1 MRKTIFI
8 KICTGYV
15 LIIALMTIGVS
26 ILSYRI
32 IKQQHI
38 ATRTDNLEKLAVT
51 AGHSV
56 KPLYDRQVYT
66 VLDELVKQMGAE
78 THTRITVI
86 ATDGTVIADSEKDPA
101 AMENHGSRSEVR
113 AALSGQPSVSQR
125 YSTTIED
132 DMLYVA
138 VPLMSSGAL
147 VGIVRTSC
155 LLSDIQSWLR
165 RLQVQIGQVA
175 ALVVI
180 LALACALFVAR
191 KLSAPIA
198 QLGQASRTIAAG
210 DFSVRV
216 FVDSKDEVAE
226 FAESFN
232 YMTGKIRELFD
243 EVSLKQEELKSIITS
258 LQEGLLV
265 IGDDGRVLLCNESL
279 ARMAGFETADAPGK
293 FYWEL
298 LRVVQLEDL
307 VDASRSSGGST
318 LHELRVEGRTCLVNT
333 SPITDLNALVMTF
346 LDITE
351 VKNME
356 RMKRDFVVNVSHE
369 LRTPLTA
376 IKGFIETLQEEAA
389 DSDHQRYLGIIRRHT
404 DRLIN
409 IVKDLMILSSLEHEQ
424 ELELEDVNIQGI
436 VEQVKK
442 IYVDR
447 LQEKNLSFTLEADN
461 GPFNAQVDPFKFE
474 QVFINL
480 IDNAIKY
487 TESGGIT
494 IRLERTPSGLS
505 IRIADTGIGIAAAHL
520 TKLFERFY
528 VVDKSRSRRVG
539 GTGLGLSIVKHIV
552 LLHNGTI
559 TVTST
564 PGQGTA
570 FTITLPDKG

>member
-1 MRKTIFI
+1 MKKTIFI
-8 KICTGYV
+8 KICTGYL
-15 LIIALMTIGVS
+15 LIIALMTAGVS
-26 ILSYRI
+26 LLSYRI

-38 ATRTDNLEKLAVT
+38 ETRTLNLERLARTVNYSIHQLH
-51 AGHSV
+51 AQRNSSG
-56 KPLYDRQVYT
+56 LDR
-66 VLDELVKQMGAE
+66 LVKQLGTE
-78 THTRITVI
+78 IGVRITI
-86 ATDGTVIADSEKDPA
+86 ISTDGTVIADSEKDPA
-101 AMENHGSRSEVR
+101 AMENHGSRREIR
-113 AALSGQPSVSQR
+113 TALSGQTGVSQR
-125 YSTTIED
+125 YSRTIED

-138 VPLMSSGAL
+138 IPLMRSGA
-147 VGIVRTSC
+147 VDGVVRTSC
-155 LLSDIQSWLR
+155 LLSDIHGWLE
-165 RLQVQIGQVA
+165 RLQARIGQVA

-180 LALACALFVAR
+180 LALLCALFVAR
-191 KLSAPIA
+191 RLSAPIA
-198 QLGQASRTIAAG
+198 RLEQASQKIARG

-216 FVDSKDEVAE
+216 FVDSRDEVQA

-243 EVSLKQEELKSIITS
+243 EVSLKQDELKSIIAS
-258 LQEGLLV
+258 LQEGLMV
-265 IGDDGRVLLCNESL
+265 IDHKGRTLMCNESL
-279 ARMAGFETADAPGK
+279 ARMAGFDIAEAPGK

-298 LRVVQLEDL
+298 LRVVQLEDI
-307 VDASRSSGGST
+307 VEASRASGGSA
-318 LHELRVEGRTCLVNT
+318 LKELRLEGRTCLVNT
-333 SPITDLNALVMTF
+333 SPITELNALVMTF

-376 IKGFIETLQEEAA
+376 IKGFVETLQEETA
-389 DSDHQRYLGIIRRHT
+389 DSGHQHYLGIIGRHT

-424 ELELEDVNIQGI
+424 ELELEDVNIKGI
-436 VEQVKK
+436 AEQVKK

-447 LQEKNLSFTLEADN
+447 LREKNLSLTIEAPDNTLIAR
-461 GPFNAQVDPFKFE
+461 VDPFRLE

-487 TESGGIT
+487 TETGGIT
-494 IRLERTPSGLS
+494 VSLERTPSGLS
-505 IRIADTGIGIAAAHL
+505 IRVADTGIGIAAAHL
-520 TKLFERFY
+520 PKLFERFY

-552 LLHNGTI
+552 LLHGGTV

-570 FTITLPDKG
+570 FTITLPENN